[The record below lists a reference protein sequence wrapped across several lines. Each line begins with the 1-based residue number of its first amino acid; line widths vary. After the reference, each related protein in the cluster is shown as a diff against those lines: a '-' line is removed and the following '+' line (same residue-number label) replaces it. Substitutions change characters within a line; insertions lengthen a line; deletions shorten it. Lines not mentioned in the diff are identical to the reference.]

1 MSIRDDNDLHLEVSE
16 EDEVVEMNA
25 SNHGNNV
32 ISTKGVGPCVAF
44 IWSFNFDER
53 PDSILDHYSFPDD
66 ESKSTVECTI
76 ILLLSRF
83 VSLLEE
89 FFTLN
94 SFINK
99 KKQYRITNVYLTA
112 TGGDYI
118 EGSYYRQACVALYS
132 NEICLNQ
139 FTNNEKILYIYIQL
153 KHRVITLNPV
163 TKSLSSQTAHK
174 AQEKKI
180 PIDFPSIWV
189 IFSCVLKVASFE
201 IRWRSPTRCFNI
213 AYANIYLEPTQ
224 ANQFQWQADTKK
236 IEIFKTLAKP
246 AEIKRLNKSIKLIPK
261 DARTPH
267 SATSPAVDLVAF
279 REQDESHREQK
290 QELKRKY
297 DVTEETNNE
306 DVACSSTDDS
316 SKQQKLKYYN
326 ELKKV
331 EDDDKKDEADYDSED
346 YVSED
351 ENDDYDDANYDE
363 NYYDNNF
370 DNDEPLDD

>member
-1 MSIRDDNDLHLEVSE
+1 MVLEQESFFNDYVSFTKQCVIERKDVEQFYEKAFEKTQLGVPHNHINGRLQYPSHLCGLTIEILGIGE
-16 EDEVVEMNA
+16 EEAAGDIA
-25 SNHGNNV
+25 
-32 ISTKGVGPCVAF
+32 
-44 IWSFNFDER
+44 
-53 PDSILDHYSFPDD
+53 
-66 ESKSTVECTI
+66 
-76 ILLLSRF
+76 LS
-83 VSLLEE
+83 S
-89 FFTLN
+89 
-94 SFINK
+94 
-99 KKQYRITNVYLTA
+99 A
-112 TGGDYI
+112 
-118 EGSYYRQACVALYS
+118 ALYS

-346 YVSED
+346 DVSED